1 MEKGLYLKNG
11 YLNIQ
16 HVISNGCTYSFLVG
30 GRGIGKTFG
39 CLRYAIDNDI
49 KFIYLRRTQTQVDL
63 IQSQEF
69 NPFNALRSV
78 LGDNYNYMMRKINKN
93 ITGVYQAAFNS
104 EKQIEEPAGPAIGY
118 IMALSTVSN
127 IRGFDA
133 SDVDMLI
140 YDEFIGEKHERP
152 IRMEATAFLNAIETI
167 SRNRELSGRDPMKV
181 ICLSNSND
189 LGCPLFIG
197 LKLVTMYEK
206 MDSKNIE
213 FMKLPEMD
221 AALYYFKRSPIS
233 RQKAATSLYKLSA
246 GTEFSQ
252 MSVQNEFALEQR
264 DMIRTMPIKELKP
277 LVRVGELCIY
287 RHKSQRWYYIT
298 EMISGTPEAY
308 KADGMDL
315 TRFQRDYYYLWLS
328 YLNKNIYFESY
339 TDKVLFEK
347 YMTK

>member
-39 CLRYAIDNDI
+39 CLRYAIDNNI
-49 KFIYLRRTQTQVDL
+49 KFIYMRRTQTQVDL
-63 IQSQEF
+63 IKSQEF

-93 ITGVYQAAFNS
+93 ITGVYEAAFNS

-277 LVRVGELCIY
+277 LVQIGELCIY

-298 EMISGTPEAY
+298 EMISGTPEEY

-339 TDKVLFEK
+339 TDKLLFEK